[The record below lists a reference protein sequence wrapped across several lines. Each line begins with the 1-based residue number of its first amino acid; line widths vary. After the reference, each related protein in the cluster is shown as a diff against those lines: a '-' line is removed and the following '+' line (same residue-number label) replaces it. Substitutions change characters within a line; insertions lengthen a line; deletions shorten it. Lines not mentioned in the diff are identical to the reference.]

1 MFIRSWSISII
12 LHLGTGARYGVRL
25 FRGGQ
30 KVSCR
35 FRYGSEDSRDI
46 DYVDSDHTNGFLGF
60 LFFAVLL
67 IIIAK

>member
-1 MFIRSWSISII
+1 MEHINYFASRNRGAV
-12 LHLGTGARYGVRL
+12 LGLRL

-35 FRYGSEDSRDI
+35 LRYGSEDSRDI
-46 DYVDSDHTNGFLGF
+46 DYVDSDRTNGFLGF